1 MINTINKKEIEQFS
15 SLSNKWWDKSGP
27 FAALHK
33 MSNARIEFILKNSLR
48 LTNKKAS
55 DIKPLNGLKCLDIGC
70 GGGILSEPLCR
81 LGAIVTGIDGSEM
94 AIESAIKHSKKSR
107 LNIDYKCLSS
117 SELIK
122 SSYLSQQFDVVIASE
137 VIEHVNNRSLFLSD
151 ISKLSRSG
159 GLVIFTTINQSV
171 FGVLLGKIFAE
182 NLLNVVPKGTHDPK
196 KFISPLQLQKE
207 AEKIKIILDDITGF
221 VPTFNIRN
229 LFNREFGDFKLSKN
243 TQVNYGLAGINL
255 N

>member
-33 MSNARIEFILKNSLR
+33 MSNARIEFVLKNSLR

-81 LGAIVTGIDGSEM
+81 LGGIVTGIDGSEM
-94 AIESAIKHSKKSR
+94 AIESAINHSKKSR

-122 SSYLSQQFDVVIASE
+122 S
-137 VIEHVNNRSLFLSD
+137 
-151 ISKLSRSG
+151 
-159 GLVIFTTINQSV
+159 
-171 FGVLLGKIFAE
+171 
-182 NLLNVVPKGTHDPK
+182 
-196 KFISPLQLQKE
+196 
-207 AEKIKIILDDITGF
+207 
-221 VPTFNIRN
+221 
-229 LFNREFGDFKLSKN
+229 
-243 TQVNYGLAGINL
+243 
-255 N
+255 